1 MRRRHQGTRAAAGAN
16 TGVTMRVTSEFF
28 VSALVRRIFGEGGF
42 AAVSRK
48 GAPEAGAVFVCVD
61 RLDGSY
67 DFYGPAP
74 QAMFAEQPQGRLFE
88 CILEKSGREAVDS
101 RLASE
106 ARMDPDYWLVEIEAR
121 DGRVDLPLAQE
132 DAPDPGAGLFRF

>member
-1 MRRRHQGTRAAAGAN
+1 
-16 TGVTMRVTSEFF
+16 MRVTSEFF

-48 GAPEAGAVFVCVD
+48 GAMEAGAVFVCVD
-61 RLDGSY
+61 RLDGRF

-74 QAMFAEQPQGRLFE
+74 QAMFSDLPQGRLFE
-88 CILEKSGREAVDS
+88 
-101 RLASE
+101 RLFSQVERAEIDARLTSE

-121 DGRVDLPLAQE
+121 DGKVELPLAE
-132 DAPDPGAGLFRF
+132 EEETSNPGDSIFRF

>member
-1 MRRRHQGTRAAAGAN
+1 
-16 TGVTMRVTSEFF
+16 MRVTSEFF
-28 VSALVRRIFGEGGF
+28 VSALVRRIFGDGGF

-74 QAMFAEQPQGRLFE
+74 QSMFSDLPQGRLFE
-88 CILEKSGREAVDS
+88 CLFEATDRETVDGRL
-101 RLASE
+101 RSE
-106 ARMDPDYWLVEIEAR
+106 ARMDPDYWLVDIEAR
-121 DGRVDLPLAQE
+121 DGRVDLPLAKDE
-132 DAPDPGAGLFRF
+132 EPDPGAGLFRF

>member
-1 MRRRHQGTRAAAGAN
+1 
-16 TGVTMRVTSEFF
+16 MRVTSDFF
-28 VSALVRRIFGEGGF
+28 VSALVRRVFGEGGF
-42 AAVSRK
+42 ASVSRK

-61 RLDGSY
+61 RLDGTY

-74 QAMFAEQPQGRLFE
+74 QAMFSDQPQGRLFE
-88 CILEKSGREAVDS
+88 KILGTADREAVDR

-121 DGRVDLPLAQE
+121 DGRIELPLAPDE
-132 DAPDPGAGLFRF
+132 EKPDAGAGLFRF

>member
-1 MRRRHQGTRAAAGAN
+1 
-16 TGVTMRVTSEFF
+16 MRVTSEFF

-42 AAVSRK
+42 AAVSRR
-48 GAPEAGAVFVCVD
+48 GAAEAGVVFVCVD
-61 RLDGSY
+61 RLDGTI

-74 QAMFAEQPQGRLFE
+74 QAMFSDLPQGRLFE
-88 CILEKSGREAVDS
+88 RILEKSPREAADS

-132 DAPDPGAGLFRF
+132 EKEDPGAGLFRF